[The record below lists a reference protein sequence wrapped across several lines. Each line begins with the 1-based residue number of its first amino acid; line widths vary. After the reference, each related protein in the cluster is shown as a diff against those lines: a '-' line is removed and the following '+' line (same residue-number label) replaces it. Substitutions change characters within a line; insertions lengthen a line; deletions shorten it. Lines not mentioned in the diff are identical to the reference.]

1 MRNKKA
7 WIAGLVL
14 GILLIVASVVIA
26 VALAAPMANDPNRS
40 MIGNADFWY
49 EYYFAKTSWMLYM
62 GACVSIVS
70 GVMLIFRK
78 K

>member
-1 MRNKKA
+1 MV
-7 WIAGLVL
+7 IT
-14 GILLIVASVVIA
+14 VV
-26 VALAAPMANDPNRS
+26 LAAPLVNDPNRS
-40 MIGNADFWY
+40 IIGNADFWY

-70 GVMLIFRK
+70 GVMLILRK